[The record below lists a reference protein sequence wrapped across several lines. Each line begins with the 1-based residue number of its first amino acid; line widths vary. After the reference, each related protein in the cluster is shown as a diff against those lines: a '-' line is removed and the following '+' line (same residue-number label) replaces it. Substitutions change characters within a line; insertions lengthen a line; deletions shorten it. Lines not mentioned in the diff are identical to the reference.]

1 MSNFK
6 EKIENLL
13 DTIKDGAIDMTSLEV
28 TTINGDI
35 NPFIDTEGKMDVSK
49 VREELR
55 KTVFNTNDLKVVA
68 HTRMDFDQ
76 DAVVIAKENMTPD
89 ELEMFDFHQE
99 MMKTAR
105 TSRVAFFHF
114 IEEILDDKI

>member
-13 DTIKDGAIDMTSLEV
+13 ETIKDGVVDMTSLEV

-35 NPFIDTEGKMDVSK
+35 QAFMDADGKMDVTK

-55 KTVFNTNDLKVVA
+55 STLVEKNELEIVA

-76 DAVVIAKENMTPD
+76 DAVVFAKENMTPD
-89 ELEMFDFHQE
+89 ELELFGLHQE

-105 TSRVAFFHF
+105 SSRVAFFHF

>member
-35 NPFIDTEGKMDVSK
+35 NPFINADGKMDVSK

-76 DAVVIAKENMTPD
+76 DAVVFAKENMTPD